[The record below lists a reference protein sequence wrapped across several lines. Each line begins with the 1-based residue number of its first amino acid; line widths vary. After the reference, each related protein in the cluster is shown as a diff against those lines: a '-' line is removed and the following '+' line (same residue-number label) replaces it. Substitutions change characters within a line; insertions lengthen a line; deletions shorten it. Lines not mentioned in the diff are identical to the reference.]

1 MLLCTW
7 LDRSFQTATKI
18 LGDFLKWHYFGQEQK
33 CIIIIMIYTHL
44 SKIVLFLSV
53 LLHLYKYVLKNA
65 NHGRSGSG
73 IGIYEF

>member
-7 LDRSFQTATKI
+7 LDRSFQMATKI

-44 SKIVLFLSV
+44 SKIVLFLSI
-53 LLHLYKYVLKNA
+53 LLLLYKYV
-65 NHGRSGSG
+65 
-73 IGIYEF
+73 